1 MIYVELIESKYS
13 RLCVFVLKYSLFYI
27 DSIVYS
33 ESTHL
38 EYDIYNSCQ
47 HMLLWFGRC
56 VIVCVCVKIFKEVNE
71 WTAGVVGFR
80 VW

>member
-1 MIYVELIESKYS
+1 M
-13 RLCVFVLKYSLFYI
+13 FVLKYSLFYI

-56 VIVCVCVKIFKEVNE
+56 GRFWCGEDTGGGYLTNISLGGNF
-71 WTAGVVGFR
+71 
-80 VW
+80 